1 MRMLVAMPGRLLDKS
16 RVERAR
22 NDFVAGGER
31 YLAALRR
38 AGAEGAVLAPR
49 EDDDLRDVLARF
61 DALLLPG
68 GGDVDP
74 TRYGQAPDPSVRGV
88 SAEHDAMDIA
98 AVHAARSLGLPI
110 LAICRGAQVLNVA
123 LGGTLVQ
130 HMADH
135 RLVVHGVDVD
145 AASRTATAMGTTRPD
160 VHCVHHQAIDR
171 LGAGLTVTSR
181 ADGGSVEGVELEG
194 DAWVVG
200 VQWHPEDRAAT
211 DPANQGL
218 FDAFVRACHRP

>member
-1 MRMLVAMPGRLLDKS
+1 MRTLVAMPGRLLAKS
-16 RVERAR
+16 RVDLAR
-22 NDFVAGGER
+22 NDLVTGGER

-38 AGAEGAVLAPR
+38 AGADGAVLAPHSD
-49 EDDDLRDVLARF
+49 DDDLREVLARF
-61 DALLLPG
+61 DGLLLSG

-74 TRYGQAPDPSVRGV
+74 TRYGQAADPSVGGV
-88 SAEHDAMDIA
+88 NAEHDAMDIA
-98 AVHAARSLGLPI
+98 AVRAARSLGLPI

-130 HMADH
+130 DMADH

-145 AASRTATAMGTTRPD
+145 AASRTAAAMGTTRPE

-171 LGAGLTVTSR
+171 LGTGLTITAR
-181 ADGGSVEGVELEG
+181 ADGGWVEGVELDG

-200 VQWHPEDRAAT
+200 VQWHPEDRADI

-218 FDAFVRACHRP
+218 FDAFVRACRT